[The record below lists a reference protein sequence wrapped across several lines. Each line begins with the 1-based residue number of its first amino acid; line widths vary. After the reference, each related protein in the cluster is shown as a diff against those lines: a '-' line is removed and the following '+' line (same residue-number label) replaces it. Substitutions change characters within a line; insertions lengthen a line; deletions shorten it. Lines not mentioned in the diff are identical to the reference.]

1 MSLISLAAPRVRRLW
16 AGAALVG
23 AAVLAACGGG
33 TSQFEPFAAERYFA
47 FGDETSV
54 ITPDGRKYAANV
66 LRPDGQG
73 INCTLN
79 PSWVQLVAR
88 VYGFSFEA
96 CPEEGAT
103 EFRALMRA
111 TAGAQLAEVNAQIDA
126 QAAAGGFSRGDL
138 ATLMVGSNDVL
149 ALYAQY
155 PARSVESLV
164 AEARERGRGVGRAV
178 NRMVDL
184 GARVIVAT
192 IPDMGL
198 TPFALAEKAAHNDI
212 DRAELLSQLSS
223 ALNEQLG
230 VTVLLDG
237 RFVGLVQAD
246 LIVRAIAR
254 APFLYG
260 VVNVTDGIC
269 TVPLPDCTTATVRPG
284 TTEGTLASPAAYLWA
299 DDTRLGYGAQVQ
311 LGNQA
316 VGRARGNP
324 F

>member
-1 MSLISLAAPRVRRLW
+1 MSLNPFAVPRVRRLL
-16 AGAALVG
+16 AATALAG

-33 TSQFEPFAAERYFA
+33 TSQFEPFVAERYFA
-47 FGDETSV
+47 FGDESSV
-54 ITPDGRKYAANV
+54 ITADGRKYAANV

-73 INCTLN
+73 INCLLN
-79 PSWVQLVAR
+79 PLWVQSVAQ

-96 CPEEGAT
+96 CPQEDAT
-103 EFRALMRA
+103 EFRARMLA
-111 TAGAQLAEVNAQIDA
+111 TPGAQVADVDAQIDA
-126 QAAAGGFSRGDL
+126 QVAAGGFAAGDL

-155 PARSVESLV
+155 PERSAASLV
-164 AEARERGRGVGRAV
+164 AEARERGRAAGGVV
-178 NRMVDL
+178 NRLVGL
-184 GARVIVAT
+184 GVKVIVST

-198 TPFALAEKAAHNDI
+198 TPFARAEKEAHTDI
-212 DRAELLSQLSS
+212 DRAALLGELSS

-254 APFLYG
+254 APFFYG
-260 VVNVTDGIC
+260 VLNTTDGIC
-269 TVPLPDCTTATVRPG
+269 TVALPDCTTETVRPG
-284 TTEGTLASPAAYLWA
+284 ATEGSLAAPATYLWS
-299 DDTRLGYGAQVQ
+299 DDTRMGFGAQVQ
-311 LGNQA
+311 LASQA